1 MPEEFPVSSAGFKN
15 ISVPALRR
23 VSPKMKLSKY
33 EYYLARPVELVY
45 CCEHVG
51 RYIIFMNNA
60 SRFSSMKRLLSLLNP
75 KEILIKNTVMYD
87 NQFNNNK
94 FTNHN

>member
-1 MPEEFPVSSAGFKN
+1 
-15 ISVPALRR
+15 
-23 VSPKMKLSKY
+23 MKLSKY

-94 FTNHN
+94 FTNHNLAKIH